1 MHLYIDLFIKEIKDF
16 TNVEANSYSL
26 GLCVCWFEYVVSKC
40 GVCVCDVSG
49 MCNVCVS
56 VVCMCVLCVYVYM

>member
-26 GLCVCWFEYVVSKC
+26 CLCVCLLEYVVSKC
-40 GVCVCDVSG
+40 GMFV
-49 MCNVCVS
+49 
-56 VVCMCVLCVYVYM
+56 

>member
-26 GLCVCWFEYVVSKC
+26 CLCVCVGLSMWCLSV
-40 GVCVCDVSG
+40 VCVCDVCG